1 MADAAVLA
9 EAEAFL
15 RGLKGTKRQQ
25 ERLLRQA
32 PWDAVRTAAVEHPDV
47 QTRLWMLFLLDHHTN
62 DDSTETFARA
72 LHDLDSRVRI
82 SAFHSITCTSC
93 KEEELCVADVVPE
106 LVDVLLHDPVLD
118 LRMRSLTQL
127 VLWLP
132 TGDARIREALRH
144 AAKHDA
150 DAELRHAASEGLQG
164 RLVRPRKQYERS
176 IRRHAS
182 TRPRR

>member
-1 MADAAVLA
+1 M
-9 EAEAFL
+9 
-15 RGLKGTKRQQ
+15 
-25 ERLLRQA
+25 
-32 PWDAVRTAAVEHPDV
+32 RTAAVEHPDV

-106 LVDVLLHDPVLD
+106 LVDVLLHDPCWTSGCAASPSSCCGS
-118 LRMRSLTQL
+118 RRGT
-127 VLWLP
+127 
-132 TGDARIREALRH
+132 RIREALRH